1 MNNWT
6 LDQLKSQ
13 LGQRKEIKA
22 WIITRE
28 NIQRRER
35 YFMMDQGNFTTD
47 QDREVN
53 SQTLNARIF
62 VNLSKAGRQ
71 GEISKKLFVTRPL
84 PDQLDSAVLAA
95 LQTDHQAWELPAEMP
110 KEVPQVQSTDPKM
123 AEDLNSVM
131 DQVTTEIV
139 GAVLKKRQTEFNSA
153 ELFLSVHHKELHLS
167 NQLIQRSSQ
176 SRVYVE
182 SAYSM
187 TKADQHGKPQ
197 SDEYLHS
204 SWAVSSGDIS
214 ISKLFDEASER
225 AEHSLDTQK
234 PLTGSYPVIIDA
246 DVLATLFNGFFG
258 QLWASNAYH
267 KLPFIKSGEDLIPG
281 ATGDLLSVTL
291 DPSLD
296 FGGATT
302 AMSDTGV
309 VQRKIKIIENNRVIL
324 TPTDKQFSDYLGTPT
339 TTSRGNFVVEGGKLT
354 HQELTRAAPRVVEIL
369 QFSGLFMDSNSGTF
383 SSEIRLAKLYDNV
396 KGTVSYVKGGSLS
409 GSIKE
414 NFKGAMLCK
423 TQVKRAHFSS
433 GSSVGEGYFGPEYAL
448 LSDVSIVG

>member
-13 LGQRKEIKA
+13 LTQRKDIKG

-28 NIQRRER
+28 NVQRRER
-35 YFMMDQGNFTTD
+35 YFMMDQGSFTTD

-53 SQTLNARIF
+53 SQSLNARIF
-62 VNLSKAGRQ
+62 VNLAKAGRQ

-84 PDQLDSAVLAA
+84 AEQLDSAVLAA
-95 LQTDHQAWELPAEMP
+95 KQTDHQSWDLPVELP
-110 KEVPQVQSTDPKM
+110 KVVPQVQATDPKM

-139 GAVLKKRQTEFNSA
+139 GAVLKKRPTEFNSA

-167 NQLIQRSSQ
+167 NNLISRSSQ

-182 SAYSM
+182 TAYSM
-187 TKADQHGKPQ
+187 TKPDLHGKPQ

-204 SWAVSSGDIS
+204 SWAVNSGDVS

-225 AEHSLDTQK
+225 AEHSLDTMK
-234 PLTGSYPVIIDA
+234 PLTGAYPVIIDA
-246 DVLATLFNGFFG
+246 DVLATLFNGFLS
-258 QLWASNAYH
+258 QLWAANSYH
-267 KLPFIKSGEDLIPG
+267 KLPFIKPGEELIPG
-281 ATGDLLSVTL
+281 ATGDLLNVTL

-302 AMSDTGV
+302 SLSDAGT
-309 VQRKIKIIENNRVIL
+309 VQKKLKVIEKNRVVA
-324 TPTDKQFSDYLGTPT
+324 TPTDKQFADYLGTSV
-339 TTSRGNFVVEGGKLT
+339 TTSRGNISVEGGKLS

-396 KGTVSYVKGGSLS
+396 KGTVTFIKGGSLS

-414 NFKGAMLCK
+414 NFKGALLCK
-423 TQVKRAHFSS
+423 SLVKRAHFSS
-433 GSSVGEGYFGPEYAL
+433 GSSVGEGYFGPEFAL